1 MVWQVKETPPHPVP
15 APLILAKQDGGVP
28 GGNLLRPEAGNV

>member
-1 MVWQVKETPPHPVP
+1 MAGKGDTPPPVP

>member
-1 MVWQVKETPPHPVP
+1 MAGKGDCPP
-15 APLILAKQDGGVP
+15 PLLLAKQDEGVP